1 MSISK
6 KITELLL
13 TYASDIQPCDRQE
26 VINFFDEY
34 TIPYRKDYLDFLVR
48 FGGGD
53 HYPFIFHNLGLSCS
67 FNTIKDIYEEDKNFH
82 EIPSNVCVFA
92 NPFFSDYL
100 FIEPEHGGIYREDL
114 DDDDNSCLGE
124 MVWGNIDSFL
134 WDAALGYLDK
144 VSQVIL
150 VSENMGSSDL
160 IKFRNEYMDNIVD
173 DIKIPNIEYYFKN
186 NNLYIL
192 NLKESKL
199 TVNSLTYGI

>member
-1 MSISK
+1 
-6 KITELLL
+6 
-13 TYASDIQPCDRQE
+13 
-26 VINFFDEY
+26 
-34 TIPYRKDYLDFLVR
+34 
-48 FGGGD
+48 
-53 HYPFIFHNLGLSCS
+53 
-67 FNTIKDIYEEDKNFH
+67 
-82 EIPSNVCVFA
+82 
-92 NPFFSDYL
+92 
-100 FIEPEHGGIYREDL
+100 
-114 DDDDNSCLGE
+114 

-160 IKFRNEYMDNIVD
+160 IKFRNEYMDNILD
-173 DIKIPNIEYYFKN
+173 DIKIPNMEYYFKN

>member
-1 MSISK
+1 
-6 KITELLL
+6 
-13 TYASDIQPCDRQE
+13 
-26 VINFFDEY
+26 
-34 TIPYRKDYLDFLVR
+34 
-48 FGGGD
+48 
-53 HYPFIFHNLGLSCS
+53 
-67 FNTIKDIYEEDKNFH
+67 
-82 EIPSNVCVFA
+82 
-92 NPFFSDYL
+92 
-100 FIEPEHGGIYREDL
+100 
-114 DDDDNSCLGE
+114 

-160 IKFRNEYMDNIVD
+160 IKFRNEYMDNILD

-199 TVNSLTYGI
+199 TGNSLTYGI

>member
-1 MSISK
+1 
-6 KITELLL
+6 
-13 TYASDIQPCDRQE
+13 
-26 VINFFDEY
+26 
-34 TIPYRKDYLDFLVR
+34 
-48 FGGGD
+48 
-53 HYPFIFHNLGLSCS
+53 
-67 FNTIKDIYEEDKNFH
+67 
-82 EIPSNVCVFA
+82 
-92 NPFFSDYL
+92 
-100 FIEPEHGGIYREDL
+100 
-114 DDDDNSCLGE
+114 

-160 IKFRNEYMDNIVD
+160 IKFRNEYMDNILD